1 MTVLLLETAELRS
14 CLPLSNSL
22 LDGALLVISLRLKRR
37 RRTSTSIVIR
47 VSKLYPSLFN
57 NTVNISCYNNRVEA
71 NAMSYILTNTDF
83 DDALHTRLVILSS

>member
-1 MTVLLLETAELRS
+1 M
-14 CLPLSNSL
+14 

-37 RRTSTSIVIR
+37 RRTSTSIVIM

-71 NAMSYILTNTDF
+71 NALSYILTNTDF
-83 DDALHTRLVILSS
+83 DDALYTRLFILSS